1 MIEAVAEGKDVK
13 MEKEE
18 DKIKRRE
25 ERLEEEKNAPYEEI
39 KVSI

>member
-25 ERLEEEKNAPYEEI
+25 ERLEEERKRRMPRM
-39 KVSI
+39 KKS